1 MRSFAIALVLAAL
14 LVVQLAA
21 MAAPLPV
28 LVSAPLLVALGIS
41 APLVV
46 QRGFSWIGVTC
57 GAASALVLGAA
68 FSSHPSLAVFG
79 ATLLWLA
86 PRAWTTRSARDLG
99 IASAAG
105 GAAAGVAAW
114 VVPAY
119 ADAPATLHVASCVFA
134 GAGLAMAALAGRADE
149 PLLHSLRV
157 AAAASEPPVRGRL
170 EEAISIVTRR
180 FDAEASEAD
189 RRIPL
194 APARRL
200 AKLADDWIALRGL
213 DDGASKAQRA
223 RIEERIHRAVLELSP
238 SSPAPATA
246 SATAPAAAPPTAP
259 ASAPAPATATQP
271 ASDTAESPPDAAASC
286 AEAAPPDA
294 PPASTTAA

>member
-1 MRSFAIALVLAAL
+1 MRSFAVALVLAAL

-28 LVSAPLLVALGIS
+28 LVSAPLLVALGIT

-105 GAAAGVAAW
+105 VAAAAVAAW

-119 ADAPATLHVASCVFA
+119 ADAPATLHVAACVFA
-134 GAGLAMAALAGRADE
+134 GAGLAMAALAGRADA

-180 FDAEASEAD
+180 FDSGASEPD

-200 AKLADDWIALRGL
+200 AKLADEWLALRGL
-213 DDGASKAQRA
+213 DDAASKAARA
-223 RIEERIHRAVLELSP
+223 RLEERIQRAVLELSP
-238 SSPAPATA
+238 SSPAPAAAPATA
-246 SATAPAAAPPTAP
+246 SNA
-259 ASAPAPATATQP
+259 APAPATATPPAPETGESQP
-271 ASDTAESPPDAAASC
+271 TAAASS
-286 AEAAPPDA
+286 AEATPADA